1 MGSRRLITVV
11 DVDTHGSTIRNLAVG
26 ADRSRLV
33 TLHVAFLA
41 GTTAISR
48 LAVRSAGFSKPI
60 TVHRRLFRG
69 CHGKNMRC
77 RIN

>member
-1 MGSRRLITVV
+1 MITIV

-33 TLHVAFLA
+33 TLHVSFLA
-41 GTTAISR
+41 SATAISR

-60 TVHRRLFRG
+60 TIRGRLLRG
-69 CHGKNMRC
+69 GHGENMLC
-77 RIN
+77 RID